1 MIAAAL
7 PPQLDGIGDY
17 TAALAAQIVSQS
29 KCAVTILT
37 GTEFTPAPIAGA
49 RIVPTFCFAQP
60 ASVAG
65 IREQALVERPDLLLL
80 QYNPFAYG
88 RRGRN
93 LHLPRVL
100 RDVKRELPETRLAV
114 MFHEAFVPIVSWK
127 FAVMTT
133 WQRWQLWKLGQ
144 TADALFF
151 SVQPWTRQF
160 QRWFPNKPIHHLPV
174 GSNIA
179 RVSLSRA
186 HARERLGF
194 NEADFVVGLF
204 GTAHISRML
213 PLIGD
218 SLKALGQAGHK
229 VTLLYIGPDGDTIK
243 AQMGNTPVCSEG
255 ALPGEEVSRR
265 FAAMDMYL
273 AAFLDGVSTRRG
285 SLMTAMQH
293 GIAIVGNRGVWSDE
307 LLLAEDGKAFLLA
320 DTRKPGAFQAQA
332 LHVAGDAQRRARLGS
347 GAAELFAREFT
358 WERIATRLLTALQQP

>member
-1 MIAAAL
+1 
-7 PPQLDGIGDY
+7 
-17 TAALAAQIVSQS
+17 
-29 KCAVTILT
+29 
-37 GTEFTPAPIAGA
+37 
-49 RIVPTFCFAQP
+49 
-60 ASVAG
+60 
-65 IREQALVERPDLLLL
+65 
-80 QYNPFAYG
+80 
-88 RRGRN
+88 
-93 LHLPRVL
+93 
-100 RDVKRELPETRLAV
+100 
-114 MFHEAFVPIVSWK
+114 MFHEVFVPIVSWK

-213 PLIGD
+213 PLIDTTLRG
-218 SLKALGQAGHK
+218 LGRAGHQ
-229 VTLLYIGPDGDTIK
+229 VTLLYMGPWGQWRAHGTSVPLVT
-243 AQMGNTPVCSEG
+243 AGF
-255 ALPGEEVSRR
+255 LPGEEVSRR

-273 AAFLDGVSTRRG
+273 AAFLDGVSTRRS

-293 GIAIVGNRGVWSDE
+293 GIATVGNRGVWSDRFCCGRTSA
-307 LLLAEDGKAFLLA
+307 LVLA
-320 DTRKPGAFQAQA
+320 DVRDERGFEQQA
-332 LHVAGDAQRRARLGS
+332 LRLAGDAPLRARLGAE
-347 GAAELFAREFT
+347 AAQLFAREFAREAIADRLLNALEA
-358 WERIATRLLTALQQP
+358 WERGDFGVPETSAGQA